1 MLTDMA
7 TVSPVYESRIA
18 VLGIANRY
26 QYVLLFFQM
35 LQPYEG
41 SGNPCCTKLGKDSIK
56 ISESDLTNYKTN
68 ADMMEAEADWFI
80 AEK

>member
-41 SGNPCCTKLGKDSIK
+41 SGNPC
-56 ISESDLTNYKTN
+56 
-68 ADMMEAEADWFI
+68 
-80 AEK
+80 

>member
-41 SGNPCCTKLGKDSIK
+41 SGNPCGSYRTSLPASAPAAPSHILRSRAITMITLGGVRG
-56 ISESDLTNYKTN
+56 LH
-68 ADMMEAEADWFI
+68 
-80 AEK
+80 